1 MKKYINKK
9 IIYTVMAV
17 LIILIGVYFGLCQ
30 LASSKAN
37 EIFNKEMSR
46 QTVLRGTVSADSITA
61 DIWGDVDFSN
71 LVWLDEKGETV
82 LHIKEGSF
90 KVSTWDIIT
99 RNISINTLQEVNI
112 NGALLSLNFDKD
124 MNMDILRLP
133 HKKKAEHKPAEKPAE
148 RLANLNLNGKIP
160 HVNIMLNNCALAVMH
175 DKKYFVLHDVDGS
188 INSRSDNAIKIN
200 LSAQKFGGTIVGN
213 KLQINGVIDLK
224 AQDPALNLNLAMYD
238 IVPKSMGLG
247 NVENPANV
255 FAQVKGTLNNIVV
268 DGALSLDELDIP
280 ALHFNDVKGNLHY
293 EKGMIDFK
301 DVTGGIY
308 GGSVE
313 AFGTYNIN
321 NRHYSIDALGH
332 ELLASVAAKSTKINC
347 RVELDL
353 KMRSTGDPKTVHT
366 YGSFVS
372 GAGSYMLVPFES
384 ISGKFSNRNKV
395 LEFEDVVIKT
405 KIGDVTTDGF
415 KIVDGDLQI
424 DNVFL
429 KAPDNS
435 EVIKVR

>member
-1 MKKYINKK
+1 MKKYLNTK
-9 IIYTVMAV
+9 IIYTIIGLLVV
-17 LIILIGVYFGLCQ
+17 LLGTYFTLCKI
-30 LASSKAN
+30 ASDKAL
-37 EIFNKEMSR
+37 ETFNKEMSK

-61 DIWGDVDFSN
+61 DIWGEVDFTN

-90 KVSTWDIIT
+90 NVNTWDIIT
-99 RNISINTLQEVNI
+99 KNISIDTLQEVNI
-112 NGALLSLNFDKD
+112 NDAILSLNFDKD
-124 MNMDILRLP
+124 MKMDVLNVP
-133 HKKKAEHKPAEKPAE
+133 VKKKAEQKTEAKSAAKLP
-148 RLANLNLNGKIP
+148 NLNLSGKLP
-160 HVNIMLNNCALAVMH
+160 HVNIVLNNCKLAVMH
-175 DKKYFVLHDVDGS
+175 EKKYFVLNDVDGS
-188 INSRSDNAIKIN
+188 IDSSQHDVIKIN
-200 LSAQKFGGTIVGN
+200 LTSGKFGGTIVGN
-213 KLQINGVIDLK
+213 KLQLNGKIAVTK
-224 AQDPALNLNLAMYD
+224 QEPELNLNLAMYD

-247 NVENPANV
+247 NVENTANV
-255 FAQVKGTLNNIVV
+255 FAQVQGTLQHIIA
-268 DGALSLDELDIP
+268 DGALSFEELDIP

-293 EKGMIDFK
+293 ENGIIDFK
-301 DVTGGIY
+301 DVTAGLY

-313 AFGTYNIN
+313 AFGTYNID
-321 NRHYSIDALGH
+321 NRHYSIDAKGQ

-384 ISGKFSNRNKV
+384 ISGKFSNVNKV

-415 KIVDGDLQI
+415 KIVDGKLQI

>member
-1 MKKYINKK
+1 MKKYINTK
-9 IIYTVMAV
+9 IIYA
-17 LIILIGVYFGLCQ
+17 IIGLFVILLGTYFALCKI
-30 LASSKAN
+30 ASDKAL
-37 EIFNKEMSR
+37 ETFNKEMSK
-46 QTVLRGTVSADSITA
+46 QTVLRGTVSADTITA
-61 DIWGDVDFSN
+61 DIWGEVDFTN

-90 KVSTWDIIT
+90 NVSTWDIIT
-99 RNISINTLQEVNI
+99 KNISITTLQEVNI
-112 NGALLSLNFDKD
+112 NDAILSLNFDKD
-124 MNMDILRLP
+124 MNMDILNVPVRKKGEHKQAAKPAARLP
-133 HKKKAEHKPAEKPAE
+133 
-148 RLANLNLNGKIP
+148 NLNLSGKLP
-160 HVNIMLNNCALAVMH
+160 QVKVVLNNCKLAVMH
-175 DKKYFVLHDVDGS
+175 DKKYFVLNDVDGS
-188 INSRSDNAIKIN
+188 IDSSQRNNIKIN
-200 LSAQKFGGTIVGN
+200 LTSGKFGGTIVGN
-213 KLQINGVIDLK
+213 KLQLNGKIAVDK
-224 AQDPALNLNLAMYD
+224 QEPELNLNLAMYD

-247 NVENPANV
+247 NVENTANV
-255 FAQVKGTLNNIVV
+255 FAQVQGTLQHIIV
-268 DGALSLDELDIP
+268 DGALNFAELDIP

-293 EKGMIDFK
+293 ENGIIDFK
-301 DVTGGIY
+301 DVTAGLY

-313 AFGTYNIN
+313 AFGTYNID
-321 NRHYSIDALGH
+321 NRHYSIDAKGQD
-332 ELLASVAAKSTKINC
+332 LLASVAAKSTKINC

-384 ISGKFSNRNKV
+384 ISGKFSNVNKV

-415 KIVDGDLQI
+415 KIVDGKLQI

-429 KAPDNS
+429 KNPDNS